1 VGKDSR
7 PAPTYKTSGIA
18 LKAIKLGEADKL
30 ITFITPDGKRSAVAR
45 GIRRT
50 KSKFGGRLEPGND
63 LDLVLARGRTLDT
76 ITQAHISRLRPWL
89 RSDLSKL
96 EAAYAMF
103 EMVEKFAV
111 EKSADDRLLRL
122 LSAGLDRLEEE
133 SRLPLLLSAFDLKL
147 LGVTGFLP
155 NLSSCVVCGAETG
168 LSRFAAA
175 EGGLV
180 CGRCREGRKTAVF
193 DKEPQRLIRELL
205 AARFRDLD
213 LIEATEGIIK
223 TVNKVIWDHIAYHV
237 DAKFRVRK
245 VTTT

>member
-7 PAPTYKTSGIA
+7 PAAIYKTSGIA

-30 ITFITPDGKRSAVAR
+30 ITFITAEGKRSAVAR

-50 KSKFGGRLEPGND
+50 KSKFGGRLEQGND

-76 ITQAHISRLRPWL
+76 ITQVHISRLRPWL
-89 RSDLSKL
+89 RSDLAKL

-103 EMVEKFAV
+103 EMVEKFSV
-111 EKSADDRLLRL
+111 ERNADDRLLRL
-122 LSAGLDRLEEE
+122 LAAGLDRLETE

-147 LGVTGFLP
+147 LAVTGFLP
-155 NLSSCVVCGAETG
+155 HLSSCVVCGARDG
-168 LSRFAAA
+168 LTRFAAA

-180 CGRCREGRKTAVF
+180 CGRCRAGRKTIEF
-193 DKEPQRLIRELL
+193 DAESQRLIKELM

-213 LIEATEGIIK
+213 SIETDEGIINR
-223 TVNKVIWDHIAYHV
+223 VNQAIWGHIAYHV

-245 VTTT
+245 VKTT